1 MHGFEKLKKNV
12 FEEIKEVHEPIL
24 FHNTLT
30 SYLETNIKTEIIRF
44 WSIKMKLYRF
54 KTRT

>member
-1 MHGFEKLKKNV
+1 M
-12 FEEIKEVHEPIL
+12 HEPIL
-24 FHNTLT
+24 FHNDLT

-54 KTRT
+54 KNQDLILDQTVTRYLTLTPG